1 MSQLPI
7 KPLNSRF
14 TDGQWQSIYESGH
27 NILVSA
33 SAGSGKTTVLV
44 QRVIE
49 KIKAGV
55 NVDELLI
62 VTYTEAAAKEM
73 KERIKKA
80 VQQAVTSESNPEQK
94 QHLVR
99 QMSLLSQASI
109 STLHA
114 FCLQVIRRYY
124 YLIDLDPVF
133 RLLTDE
139 TEIILLKEAVW
150 EEVRETLYGD
160 ETSSFL
166 DLARS
171 YSHDRSDTLVTV
183 LIFSLY

>member
-1 MSQLPI
+1 MMNPLPL
-7 KPLNSRF
+7 KPENSHF
-14 TDGQWQSIYESGH
+14 TDGQWQAIYEEGH

-49 KIKAGV
+49 KIKSGT
-55 NVDELLI
+55 NVDEMLI

-73 KERIKKA
+73 KARIQVA
-80 VQQAVTSESNPEQK
+80 IQEAVTSESDMELK
-94 QHLVR
+94 RHLTR
-99 QMSLLSQASI
+99 QVTLIHQASI

-124 YLIDLDPVF
+124 YLINLDPIF

-139 TEIILLKEAVW
+139 TEILLLKESVW
-150 EEVRETLYGD
+150 EEVREELYKTYGV
-160 ETSSFL
+160 S
-166 DLARS
+166 
-171 YSHDRSDTLVTV
+171 
-183 LIFSLY
+183 

>member
-1 MSQLPI
+1 MSYDLPV

-14 TDGQWQSIYESGH
+14 TDGQWQAVYEEGH

-49 KIKAGV
+49 KIKSGV

-62 VTYTEAAAKEM
+62 VTYTESAAREM
-73 KERIKKA
+73 KERIQVAIQKA
-80 VQQAVTSESNPEQK
+80 ITQEGEAESK
-94 QHLVR
+94 RHLVK
-99 QMSLLSQASI
+99 QVSLLSQASI

-139 TEIILLKEAVW
+139 TEMLLLKEDVW
-150 EEVRETLYGD
+150 EELREELYG
-160 ETSSFL
+160 EEKNAFMS
-166 DLARS
+166 
-171 YSHDRSDTLVTV
+171 
-183 LIFSLY
+183 